1 MFKRKQ
7 DVDKHVNAV
16 LSRKRDD
23 KEKSLQGFQIAKLY
37 VDVKEYAT
45 ARKYLSGF
53 LKVREDVPQA
63 YQLLGDINIALGN
76 KEDAL
81 ENYKKAISLG
91 GGFVGSN
98 RSLVKKVCE
107 LCCEL
112 DVDGQMMKFWLEKCE
127 LLCPRDEII
136 YKLKAKVLE
145 TVNGHDNVDKENLIA
160 SELINQPTNLSLRI
174 KLLNSYMESGK
185 YDEAYDNAV
194 STDLTTA
201 FIDQLQWFE
210 TLSIVFQE
218 YSSKHQDSQ
227 SDPGHNEHL
236 LHILR
241 NLSYLSLWKK
251 DIQECV
257 LALTR
262 FDRQLKK
269 AYSIANQDESW
280 TAMLK
285 EMKGQLFFLSGLL
298 LLKKAQNGQ
307 LKWQEA
313 NHLAGACFLASRSV
327 DPLDAQ
333 APWFVTAPQ
342 DHSKFYSWWHLQSYD
357 RLSQVGH
364 MLLRL
369 SQGELT
375 DWTRTVKQQ
384 VMTAVGHQKVF
395 KTLFLPR
402 DLKEQGQLSFFYQ
415 ASEMS
420 DSSDSKEPLTE
431 RQMLEIDRVAY
442 QVHLNDLSHLVWLCL
457 QRYSPDKEAQPNYHF
472 SILENIQHSV
482 KNLDNSGAETLCQLD
497 LLVFLLAT
505 VKCASSALREN
516 KYLYDEHSGQ
526 PTLLPVCLS
535 KPLCTL
541 EQSEWWSAAY
551 KFCTN
556 TVKEDF
562 SKLRRILIRGIET
575 VRLIGS
581 HGMSISMTVHIAKSL
596 DAKVKSI
603 KKSEFGCRC
612 PAYELTA
619 LESRAAYYWEKVKFM
634 LEKLH
639 RNQYTPVPKQ
649 RLFKEVGDSDVD
661 LPPRLIDKFTAES
674 NFALALV
681 AMNSGM
687 YEKALEGFST
697 HRSPWAKYHSAQIF
711 KLLAEQEDRNDG
723 SEDSSIKK
731 QALLNKAR
739 DCLYDVLDRLG
750 GDKSHQLNT
759 LVSNDLDDIETLIHG
774 AEYEEREASTSSSFH
789 TPSKFPNELRATP
802 STNGLVHSTPRNFL
816 LEADEQDSGKSNVE
830 TNTGRREHNVS
841 SSTDHYDRPRPSPER
856 LDSQIRSLSYSQTSL
871 FKMVLDRNEELI
883 MINGKMMEE
892 LRDNNVQL
900 KNVLTENKS
909 LMEELKNFLVENRD
923 MMKEMKSELNAL
935 KVSHLPGP
943 TPPIPPAPPLFVP
956 QIPAAGPPRP
966 FPSYPP
972 PSYGGYVINSPVP
985 QPQAPLSAAGPTYRP
1000 SGLPGSRTS
1009 NVGKYRP
1016 QSEEDEEE
1024 EDDLSN
1030 IEREYF
1036 EHEQSYNQYFTPEAQ
1051 IIQDWSVTSRPG
1063 IESQPPMSI
1072 PPLQPRMNIPAPGY
1086 FASALRGQ
1094 ALQYTQNTPVQPLP
1108 YAQNAPGQPL
1118 QYAQATPG
1126 QPVKATPGPGFFS
1139 SPALV
1144 TTPVVPISTPSSA
1157 KPSDASSSPAL
1168 MAALTSHGSIT
1179 KGIST
1184 TVSSTTPEVGAS
1196 TQSESRVKSLFQ
1208 ARAVLEPKKT
1218 SGNMTIYFDSFSNR
1232 ATVLMMSDNKEIL
1245 FHHDVNALRIEP
1257 SFNPTHVIWTG
1268 IKVGSQDSQKIT
1280 VSLEN
1285 AALASQL
1292 KEALLKAAQLIQPKV
1307 PATQVATP
1315 SAGIGSIF
1323 APAATTS
1330 STPGSQKTSSTTFGG
1345 FSFNTKPIV
1354 QESKAQPATPVP
1366 NKPSP
1371 AGATSKDAAPKPFAG
1386 FTLTPSSLGTKSE
1399 GLFSVP
1405 AKADSTTPAA
1415 SKPPSGPSTP
1425 VSSKS
1430 ASGPL
1435 KSPAAVTKSP
1445 GGHED
1450 DHVEDYEPN
1459 VDFKPVISLPEL
1471 VEKKTGEE
1479 NETGVFV
1486 ERCMLFRF
1494 DHDSKQ
1500 WKERGVGELK
1510 ILKSKDRLKYRIV
1523 MRRDQILKL
1532 CANHTLN
1539 ANLKLTPMATSDRAW
1554 CYSVMDFSEEEMKM
1568 EQLAVKFKTAEKASL
1583 FKTVFEDC
1591 CQQLQAAEESA
1602 DAKEESSLKEQSK
1615 PVSTNVTDS
1624 NNSTNA
1630 KPLSELFKPKAGA
1643 WECQGCYIRN
1653 NTDVLKCPACGTTK
1667 PGAVQSTAPVKP
1679 ATEAVKPLSELFKL
1693 STGTWEC
1700 GACLVRNKADVVNC
1714 AACNTLKPGAKVE
1727 STPKTG
1733 ASGLASGLSSGS
1745 GGTGFKFGSASTPSA
1760 GGFGLSSSATNATS
1774 SGFIFGG
1781 PAASAGAAAP
1791 TGGFKFGAPSTSAGA
1806 PAPTGGFSFGLA
1818 STTTA
1823 SSTTTTTA
1831 TSTTTTTLTTTSS
1844 GFKIGATAF
1853 PTTTNSSLSGTS
1865 TVTPTAT
1872 PSSSGFKFGASA
1884 PSEFSFKVNSA
1895 TPAQQPTGKSEFVFG
1910 TPAKPSTVPNTSSF
1924 SFDKSTPKEATK
1936 GPDTTGLLAKLLTSE
1951 DTPVAS
1957 KSQTGFNFTMPS
1969 KSNTSLSNGQPSTP
1983 GFQFSFNKSPVKSG
1997 VPESP
2002 EVDEQ
2007 GLYVNKEG
2015 DDSHIHF
2022 EPVVALPD
2030 KVEVK
2035 TGEEDETILFE
2046 SRGKM
2051 YRFVSGEWKEK
2062 GVGVVK
2068 ILEHKI
2074 NKKTRVLMRRDQ
2086 VLKICC
2092 NHIIDSAISLQPM
2105 AKSDGKAWVW
2115 YALDFTEEEGQME
2128 QLAVRFRTA
2137 EIASE
2142 FKTVFEKCCANA
2154 NSTSPAKQ
2162 QVEQSASVT
2171 VKKELF
2177 KVDDNTS
2184 DDVVFVG
2191 EDKPTQEQV
2200 LKARQYLLPDTFYL
2214 YENKSP
2220 CPGCIGC
2227 NDGELP
2233 ATASSTVA
2241 TSKATPEPKS
2251 VAAPV
2256 ATPVA
2261 SSAATSAQKNSQV
2274 KAAVPSLFGED
2285 SAGKSSF
2292 MFGSNVTV
2300 DFSSLASST
2309 SAQGFTWKKAESSSP
2324 FHFAGAGQKL
2334 FGGGTS
2340 SSPSGGGAKTE
2351 ESEEGDDTAVAPSD
2365 DIHFEPVIPLPDL
2378 VEVKTGE
2385 EDWSPLFCE
2394 RAKLYKFDKSLGQWK
2409 ERGIGD
2415 MKIMKHTMKIMFRIL
2430 QRREQV
2436 LKVSCNHLISV
2447 DMDLKP
2453 MATSETA
2460 WCWVA
2465 TDYTDTEPSIE
2476 QFAVKFKNK
2485 ELASKFKDIFEQCQ
2499 RDLQAGEQVTPD
2511 QEGVSKIHKN
2521 TTQLFSLHVSQQ
2533 GTTDLTKKTSL
2544 MYKPFAETESTY
2556 HFVTPLGDKGNRHHT
2571 KALDVSG
2578 QDEILSAS
2586 YTPLGGAKE
2595 PSLKSTFVTP
2605 LGDKG
2610 NRHHTKALDVSGQD
2624 EILPASYTP
2633 LGGAK
2638 EPSLKSTFVTP
2649 LGDKGNIHHTKA
2661 LDVSGQD
2668 EILPASYTPLGGAK
2682 EPTLKSTFVTPLG
2695 DKGNIHHTKA
2705 LDVSGQDEILPASY
2719 TPLGGAKEPSL
2730 KSTFVTP
2737 LGDKGNR
2744 QHTKALDVSGQDEIL
2759 PASYTPLGGAKEPSL
2774 KSTFVTPLGDKGN
2787 RQHTKALDVSGQD
2800 EILPASYTP
2809 LGGAKEPTLKSTFV
2823 TPLGDKGNI
2832 HHTKALDVSGQDEI
2846 LPASYTP
2853 LGGAKE
2859 PSLKSTFVTPLGD
2872 KGNIHH
2878 TKALDVSGQDE
2889 ILPASYTPL
2898 GGAKEPSLKST
2909 FVTPLGDKGNRQHT
2923 KALDVSGQDEILPAS
2938 YTPLGGA
2945 KEPSLKST
2953 FVTPL
2958 GDKGNRQHTK
2968 ALDVS
2973 GQDEI
2978 LPASYTP
2985 LGGAKEP
2992 SLKSTF
2998 VTPLGDKGNIHHTKA
3013 LDVSGQDEIL
3023 PASYTPLG
3031 GAKEP
3036 SLKSTFVTPLSDK
3049 GNRHHTKALDV
3060 SGQDEILPASYTP
3073 LGGAK
3078 EPSLKSTF
3086 VTPLGDKGNR
3096 HHTKALDV
3104 SGQDEILPASY
3115 TPLGGAK
3122 EPTLKSTFVTPL
3134 GDKGNRHHT
3143 KALDVSGQD
3152 EILPAS
3158 YTPLGGA
3165 KEPTLKSTF
3174 VTPLGDKGNRHHT
3187 KALDVSGQDEILPAS
3202 YTPLGGAK
3210 EPSLK
3215 STFVTPLGDKGNRHH
3230 TKALD
3235 VSGQDE
3241 ILPASYTPL
3250 GGAKEP
3256 SLKSTFVTP
3265 LGDKGNRHHTKALD
3279 VSGQDEIL
3287 PASYTPLGGAKEPT
3301 LKSTFVTP
3309 LGDKGNIHHTKALDV
3324 SGQDE
3329 ILPASYT
3336 PLGGV
3341 EQPVASKAP
3350 APTEGVTVVEADE
3363 GQGDYGEY
3371 NEEEE
3376 EEDGDKVLLDKRVTL
3391 SSFENGSWKKLS
3403 VGTLQVKF
3411 NEDVGGHSVE
3421 FMTDNGERMCN
3432 HVICQEHHVH
3442 IDVKKH
3448 TCEWQPIDYS
3458 TDEPI
3463 RKHFSAQF
3471 SSAASAEEFAQI
3483 FQEGQQQA
3491 AEFGISEN
3499 VLNEIDVPE
3508 IFSGGALTH

>member
-174 KLLNSYMESGK
+174 KLLNSYIESGK

-241 NLSYLSLWKK
+241 NLSYLCLWKK
-251 DIQECV
+251 DIQECAH
-257 LALTR
+257 ALNR

-269 AYSIANQDESW
+269 AYSIAYQDESW

-369 SQGELT
+369 SQGDLT

-457 QRYSPDKEAQPNYHF
+457 QRYFPDKEAQPNYHF

-619 LESRAAYYWEKVKFM
+619 LENRAAYYWEKVKFM

-639 RNQYTPVPKQ
+639 RNQYTPVSKQ

-681 AMNSGM
+681 AMNNGM

-943 TPPIPPAPPLFVP
+943 TPPVPPAPPLFVP

-1000 SGLPGSRTS
+1000 SGLPGSRSS

-1139 SPALV
+1139 SPAIV

-1184 TVSSTTPEVGAS
+1184 TVSSTTPDGAA
-1196 TQSESRVKSLFQ
+1196 TPSESRVKSLFQ

-1292 KEALLKAAQLIQPKV
+1292 KEAILKAAQLIQPKV

-1315 SAGIGSIF
+1315 SAGIGSLF

-1354 QESKAQPATPVP
+1354 QESKAQPVTPVP

-1399 GLFSVP
+1399 GLFSLP

-1430 ASGPL
+1430 TSAPF

-1510 ILKSKDRLKYRIV
+1510 ILKSKDKVKYRIV

-1591 CQQLQAAEESA
+1591 CQQLQAAEGSA
-1602 DAKEESSLKEQSK
+1602 DAKEESSLEEQSK

-1624 NNSTNA
+1624 NNSTSA

-1679 ATEAVKPLSELFKL
+1679 ATEAVKPLSELFKP

-1733 ASGLASGLSSGS
+1733 ASGLTSGLSSGS
-1745 GGTGFKFGSASTPSA
+1745 GGTGFKFGSTSTPSA

-1818 STTTA
+1818 STTNA
-1823 SSTTTTTA
+1823 SSATTTTA

-1865 TVTPTAT
+1865 TVTPTPTAT

-1895 TPAQQPTGKSEFVFG
+1895 TSAQQPTGKSEFVFG

-1924 SFDKSTPKEATK
+1924 SFDKSTSKETTK

-2007 GLYVNKEG
+2007 DLYVNKEG

-2068 ILEHKI
+2068 ILEHKV

-2092 NHIIDSAISLQPM
+2092 NHIIDSALSLQPM

-2142 FKTVFEKCCANA
+2142 FKNVFEKCCANA

-2162 QVEQSASVT
+2162 QMEQSASVT

-2177 KVDDNTS
+2177 KDGNTS
-2184 DDVVFVG
+2184 NDIVFVG

-2227 NDGELP
+2227 NDGKLP
-2233 ATASSTVA
+2233 ATASSTVSTS

-2251 VAAPV
+2251 V

-2261 SSAATSAQKNSQV
+2261 SSAATSAQKKDSKV
-2274 KAAVPSLFGED
+2274 KAAMPSLFGED
-2285 SAGKSSF
+2285 SAGTSSF

-2340 SSPSGGGAKTE
+2340 SSPSGSGAKTE

-2436 LKVSCNHLISV
+2436 LKVSCNHLVSV

-2499 RDLQAGEQVTPD
+2499 RDLLEGEQVTPD

-2533 GTTDLTKKTSL
+2533 GTTDLTKKNSL
-2544 MYKPFAETESTY
+2544 MYKPSAETESTY
-2556 HFVTPLGDKGNRHHT
+2556 HFVIPLGDKGNRHHT

-2578 QDEILSAS
+2578 QDKILPAS

-2610 NRHHTKALDVSGQD
+2610 NIHHTKALDVSGQD
-2624 EILPASYTP
+2624 EILPASCTP

-2737 LGDKGNR
+2737 LGDKGNIHHTKALDVSG
-2744 QHTKALDVSGQDEIL
+2744 QDEILPASYTPLDGAKEPTLKSTFVTPLGDKGNIHHTKALDVSGQDEIL

-2787 RQHTKALDVSGQD
+2787 IHHTKALDVSGQD

-2809 LGGAKEPTLKSTFV
+2809 LGGAKEPTLTSKLVTPLGDKGNIHHTKALDVSGQDEILPASYTPLGGAKEPTLTSKLVTPLGDKGNIHHTKALDVSGQDEILPASYTPLGGAKEPTLTSKLVTPLGDKCNIHHTKALDVSGQDKILPASYTPLGGAKEPSLKSTFV

-2909 FVTPLGDKGNRQHT
+2909 FVTPLGDKGNRH
-2923 KALDVSGQDEILPAS
+2923 
-2938 YTPLGGA
+2938 Y
-2945 KEPSLKST
+2945 
-2953 FVTPL
+2953 
-2958 GDKGNRQHTK
+2958 
-2968 ALDVS
+2968 
-2973 GQDEI
+2973 
-2978 LPASYTP
+2978 
-2985 LGGAKEP
+2985 
-2992 SLKSTF
+2992 
-2998 VTPLGDKGNIHHTKA
+2998 
-3013 LDVSGQDEIL
+3013 
-3023 PASYTPLG
+3023 
-3031 GAKEP
+3031 
-3036 SLKSTFVTPLSDK
+3036 
-3049 GNRHHTKALDV
+3049 
-3060 SGQDEILPASYTP
+3060 
-3073 LGGAK
+3073 
-3078 EPSLKSTF
+3078 
-3086 VTPLGDKGNR
+3086 
-3096 HHTKALDV
+3096 
-3104 SGQDEILPASY
+3104 
-3115 TPLGGAK
+3115 
-3122 EPTLKSTFVTPL
+3122 
-3134 GDKGNRHHT
+3134 
-3143 KALDVSGQD
+3143 
-3152 EILPAS
+3152 
-3158 YTPLGGA
+3158 
-3165 KEPTLKSTF
+3165 
-3174 VTPLGDKGNRHHT
+3174 
-3187 KALDVSGQDEILPAS
+3187 
-3202 YTPLGGAK
+3202 
-3210 EPSLK
+3210 
-3215 STFVTPLGDKGNRHH
+3215 
-3230 TKALD
+3230 
-3235 VSGQDE
+3235 
-3241 ILPASYTPL
+3241 
-3250 GGAKEP
+3250 
-3256 SLKSTFVTP
+3256 
-3265 LGDKGNRHHTKALD
+3265 
-3279 VSGQDEIL
+3279 
-3287 PASYTPLGGAKEPT
+3287 
-3301 LKSTFVTP
+3301 
-3309 LGDKGNIHHTKALDV
+3309 TKALDV

-3350 APTEGVTVVEADE
+3350 SEGVTVVEAEE

-3376 EEDGDKVLLDKRVTL
+3376 EEGDKVLLEKRVTL
-3391 SSFENGSWKKLS
+3391 SSFENALWKKLN
-3403 VGTLQVKF
+3403 VGTLQVKV
-3411 NEDVGGHSVE
+3411 NDDVGGNSVE
-3421 FMTDNGERMCN
+3421 FMTDNGEKMCN

-3483 FQEGQQQA
+3483 FQESQQQA
-3491 AEFGISEN
+3491 AESFDSLRSSEMS
-3499 VLNEIDVPE
+3499 L
-3508 IFSGGALTH
+3508 S